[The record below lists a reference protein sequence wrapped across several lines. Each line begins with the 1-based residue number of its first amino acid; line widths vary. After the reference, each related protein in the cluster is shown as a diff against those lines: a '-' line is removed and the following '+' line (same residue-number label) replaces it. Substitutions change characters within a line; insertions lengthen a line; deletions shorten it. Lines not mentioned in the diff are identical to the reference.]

1 MRRVMVLLGA
11 LSAIALSAR
20 ANIFDYDADPGG
32 GYQYYF
38 AGGAGRIVLDDI
50 TRADPSGALIKQIN
64 IAFYN
69 ANSFAVDA
77 TLYVFDATGTP
88 PIGTPPIGR
97 VGNLLHSAT
106 ITGIPNGVSQLT
118 FGTPPI
124 GGGHQNLW
132 IGLSVNANGAGM
144 LLTPAPG
151 TPDVGVSRDFFAW
164 DQNNNGVIDTG
175 EYFYFGGPPNPVAN
189 FAIEVLAVP
198 EPASMI
204 ALGSGLVGL
213 LALRRRRQRV

>member
-11 LSAIALSAR
+11 LSAIALSAH
-20 ANIFDYDADPGG
+20 ANIVDYDADPGG

-50 TRADPSGALIKQIN
+50 TRANPAGMLIKQIN
-64 IAFYN
+64 IAFFNSN
-69 ANSFAVDA
+69 AFAVDA

-97 VGNLLHSAT
+97 VGNLLFSAT
-106 ITGIPNGVSQLT
+106 ITGIPNGAWQLQ

-132 IGLSVNANGAGM
+132 IGLSVNAGGAGM

-151 TPDVGVSRDFFAW
+151 TPAVGVSRDFFAW

-175 EYFYFGGPPNPVAN
+175 EYFYFGGNPVAN

>member
-20 ANIFDYDADPGG
+20 ANIVDYDADPGA
-32 GYQYYF
+32 GYTNYF
-38 AGGAGRIVLDDI
+38 AGGADRIVLDDI
-50 TRADPSGALIKQIN
+50 TRADPTGMLIKQIN

-69 ANSFAVDA
+69 SNAFAVDA

-97 VGNLLHSAT
+97 VGNLLFSAT
-106 ITGIPNGVSQLT
+106 ITGIPNGVWQLQ

-132 IGLSVNANGAGM
+132 IGLSVNAGGAGM

-151 TPDVGVSRDFFAW
+151 TPAVGVSRNFFAY
-164 DQNNNGVIDTG
+164 DGNGNGVIDTG
-175 EYFYFGGPPNPVAN
+175 EYYWFGGTPVAN

>member
-1 MRRVMVLLGA
+1 M
-11 LSAIALSAR
+11 
-20 ANIFDYDADPGG
+20 
-32 GYQYYF
+32 
-38 AGGAGRIVLDDI
+38 
-50 TRADPSGALIKQIN
+50 LIKQIN
-64 IAFYN
+64 IAFFNSN
-69 ANSFAVDA
+69 AFAVDA

-88 PIGTPPIGR
+88 SIGTPPIGR
-97 VGNLLHSAT
+97 VGNLLFSAT
-106 ITGIPNGVSQLT
+106 ITGIPNGAWQLS

-132 IGLSVNANGAGM
+132 IGLSVNADGAGM

-151 TPDVGVSRDFFAW
+151 TPAVGVSRNFFAY
-164 DQNNNGVIDTG
+164 DGNGNGVIDTG
-175 EYFYFGGPPNPVAN
+175 EYYWFGGTPVAN

>member
-20 ANIFDYDADPGG
+20 ANIVDYDADPGG
-32 GYQYYF
+32 GYQFYF

-69 ANSFAVDA
+69 SNAFAVDA

-88 PIGTPPIGR
+88 PIGAPPIGR

-151 TPDVGVSRDFFAW
+151 TPAVGVSRDFFAW
-164 DQNNNGVIDTG
+164 DQNGNGVIDTG
-175 EYFYFGGPPNPVAN
+175 EYFFFGGPPNPVAN

>member
-1 MRRVMVLLGA
+1 MVLLGA

-20 ANIFDYDADPGG
+20 ANIVDYDADPGG
-32 GYQYYF
+32 GYQFYF

-69 ANSFAVDA
+69 SNAFAVDA

-88 PIGTPPIGR
+88 PIGAPPIGR

-151 TPDVGVSRDFFAW
+151 TPAVGVSRDFFAW
-164 DQNNNGVIDTG
+164 DQNNNGTIDAN
-175 EYFYFGGPPNPVAN
+175 EYFFFGGPPNNPVAN